1 MKAVECSGLEKRYG
15 RVRALAGVALAVPR
29 GALLLVAGPNG
40 AGKTTLLRIL
50 AGLTRPTRGEL
61 RLFGED
67 ALGSGRA
74 ALRGRV
80 AYVGQESAL
89 YGELAVEENLAFAAR
104 LCGAPPAR
112 VAALLDELDLAAVAR
127 RRVRELSL
135 GYRRRAG
142 LARALL
148 AQPDLLLLDEP
159 WNGLDTDAAARLTRR
174 LEQSRAAGAT
184 ALVAAHD
191 PGERARVFDG
201 EVRLFAGQLAAGA
214 SARGA

>member
-1 MKAVECSGLEKRYG
+1 VKAIECRGLEKRYG
-15 RVRALAGVALAVPR
+15 RVRALAGVELAVPQ

-40 AGKTTLLRIL
+40 SGKTTLLRIL

-61 RLFGED
+61 ALFGEN

-89 YGELAVEENLAFAAR
+89 YGDLPVEENLAFAAR
-104 LCGAPPAR
+104 LCGAPAER
-112 VAALLDELDLAAVAR
+112 VAALVDEFDLAAVAR

-148 AQPDLLLLDEP
+148 AQPDLVLLDEP
-159 WNGLDTDAAARLTRR
+159 WNGLDAAAGARLTR
-174 LEQSRAAGAT
+174 LLSQSRASGAT

-191 PGERARVFDG
+191 PGERARAFDG
-201 EVRLFAGQLAAGA
+201 EIRLEAGRLAAVAG
-214 SARGA
+214 ARGA

>member
-1 MKAVECSGLEKRYG
+1 VKAIECRGLEKRYG
-15 RVRALAGVALAVPR
+15 RVRALAGLELAVPQ

-61 RLFGED
+61 ALFGEN

-74 ALRGRV
+74 ALRARV

-89 YGELAVEENLAFAAR
+89 YGELAVQENLAFAAR
-104 LCGAPPAR
+104 LCGAPAER
-112 VAALLDELDLAAVAR
+112 VAALVEELDLGAVAH

-148 AQPDLLLLDEP
+148 AQPDLVLLDEP
-159 WNGLDTDAAARLTRR
+159 WNGLDAAAAARLTRR

-201 EVRLFAGQLAAGA
+201 EIRLEAGRLAAGPG
-214 SARGA
+214 ARGA

>member
-1 MKAVECSGLEKRYG
+1 MNAVESEGLEKRYG
-15 RVRALAGVALAVPR
+15 RVRALAGLALAVPQ
-29 GALLLVAGPNG
+29 GALLLVSGPNG

-61 RLFGED
+61 SLFGED
-67 ALGSGRA
+67 ALGAARA
-74 ALRGRV
+74 VLRGRV

-89 YGELAVEENLAFAAR
+89 YGELRVTENLAFAAR
-104 LCGAPPAR
+104 LCGAPATR
-112 VAALLDELDLAAVAR
+112 VAEVIDEFDLASVATR
-127 RRVRELSL
+127 RARELSL

-148 AQPDLLLLDEP
+148 AQPELLLLDEP
-159 WNGLDTDAAARLTRR
+159 WNGLDSGAAARLTRR
-174 LEQSRAAGAT
+174 LEQARTAGAT

-201 EVRLFAGQLAAGA
+201 ELRLVAGRLAAGSPA
-214 SARGA
+214 GGA